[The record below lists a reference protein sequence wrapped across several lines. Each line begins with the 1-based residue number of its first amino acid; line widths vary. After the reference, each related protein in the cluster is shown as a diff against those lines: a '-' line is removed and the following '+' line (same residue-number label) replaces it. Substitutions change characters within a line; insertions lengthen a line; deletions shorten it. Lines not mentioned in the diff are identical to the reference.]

1 MKKLVLI
8 FLIIPYYSLSQNIKT
23 EEYYDAGNKII
34 EKNWIEKKKK
44 KTNVKI
50 IEENLN
56 TNKYFITIN
65 DVEVSAVF
73 YVVKDYGKYFKVDLS
88 IINNSQNRIDFSPKN
103 IELNINVDLR
113 KKEKY
118 KILSYKEYKN
128 KVERRQKINEGLSS
142 FAIGFSSG
150 NRYEST
156 RISYANSRKI
166 KYELKNIQNDR
177 MQFIDEGY
185 LRNHTLFPNTTLE
198 GYILIPFNRKVT
210 DIDLVLKIADKK
222 FDFSNEDWN

>member
-1 MKKLVLI
+1 MKKLFLI
-8 FLIIPYYSLSQNIKT
+8 LLIIPYYSLSQNIKI

-34 EKNWIEKKKK
+34 EKTWLEGEKQ

-50 IEENLN
+50 IGENLN

-65 DVEVSAVF
+65 DIEVSAVF
-73 YVVKDYGKYFKVDLS
+73 YVVRDYGKYFKVDLS
-88 IINNSQNRIDFSPKN
+88 IVNNSQNRIDFSPKN
-103 IELNINVDLR
+103 IELNINGDLR
-113 KKEKY
+113 KKDKY

-156 RISYANSRKI
+156 HVSYANARSN
-166 KYELKNIQNDR
+166 YELKKNQNDR

-185 LRNHTLFPNTTLE
+185 LRNHTLFTNTTLE
-198 GYILIPFNRKVT
+198 GYILIPFNRKIT
-210 DIDLVLKIADKK
+210 DIDLVLKIAEKN
-222 FDFSNEDWN
+222 FDFSNKDLN

>member
-1 MKKLVLI
+1 MKKLFLI
-8 FLIIPYYSLSQNIKT
+8 LLIIPYYSLGQDIKI

-34 EKNWIEKKKK
+34 EKTWLEGEKQ

-50 IEENLN
+50 IGENLN

-65 DVEVSAVF
+65 DIEVSAVF
-73 YVVKDYGKYFKVDLS
+73 YVVRDYGKYFKVDLS
-88 IINNSQNRIDFSPKN
+88 IVNNSQNRIDFSPKN
-103 IELNINVDLR
+103 IELNINGDLR

-156 RISYANSRKI
+156 HVSYANARSN
-166 KYELKNIQNDR
+166 YELKKNQNDR

-185 LRNHTLFPNTTLE
+185 LRNHTLFTNTTLE

>member
-1 MKKLVLI
+1 MKKLFLI
-8 FLIIPYYSLSQNIKT
+8 LLIIPYYSLSQNIKI

-34 EKNWIEKKKK
+34 EKTWLEGEKQ

-50 IEENLN
+50 IGENLN

-65 DVEVSAVF
+65 DIEVSAVF
-73 YVVKDYGKYFKVDLS
+73 YVVRDYGKYFKVDLS
-88 IINNSQNRIDFSPKN
+88 IVNNSQNRIDFSPKN
-103 IELNINVDLR
+103 IELNINGDLR

-156 RISYANSRKI
+156 HVSYANARSN
-166 KYELKNIQNDR
+166 YELKKNQNDR

-185 LRNHTLFPNTTLE
+185 LRNHTLFTNTTLE
-198 GYILIPFNRKVT
+198 GYILIPFNRKIT

>member
-1 MKKLVLI
+1 MKKLFLI
-8 FLIIPYYSLSQNIKT
+8 LLIIPYYSLGQDIKI

-34 EKNWIEKKKK
+34 EKTWIEGEKQKS
-44 KTNVKI
+44 NVKI
-50 IEENLN
+50 IGENLN

-65 DVEVSAVF
+65 NIEVSAVF
-73 YVVKDYGKYFKVDLS
+73 YVVRDYGKYFKVDLS
-88 IINNSQNRIDFSPKN
+88 IVNNSQNRIEFSLKN

-156 RISYANSRKI
+156 KISYANARSN
-166 KYELKNIQNDR
+166 YELKKNQNDR
-177 MQFIDEGY
+177 MQYIDEGY
-185 LRNHTLFPNTTLE
+185 LRNHTLFSNTTLE
-198 GYILIPFNRKVT
+198 GYILIPFNRKIT
-210 DIDLVLKIADKK
+210 DIDLVLKIAEKN
-222 FDFSNEDWN
+222 FDFSNKDLN

>member
-1 MKKLVLI
+1 MKKLFLI
-8 FLIIPYYSLSQNIKT
+8 LLIIPYYSLGQDIKI

-34 EKNWIEKKKK
+34 EKTWLEGEKQ

-50 IEENLN
+50 IGENLN

-65 DVEVSAVF
+65 DIEVSAVF
-73 YVVKDYGKYFKVDLS
+73 YVVRDYGKYFKVDLS
-88 IINNSQNRIDFSPKN
+88 IVNNSQNRIDFSPKN
-103 IELNINVDLR
+103 IELNINGDLR

-156 RISYANSRKI
+156 HVSYANARSN
-166 KYELKNIQNDR
+166 YELKKNQNDR

-185 LRNHTLFPNTTLE
+185 LRNHTLFTNTTLE
-198 GYILIPFNRKVT
+198 GYILIPFNRKIT
-210 DIDLVLKIADKK
+210 DIDLVLKIAEKN
-222 FDFSNEDWN
+222 FDFSNKDLN

>member
-1 MKKLVLI
+1 MKKLFLI
-8 FLIIPYYSLSQNIKT
+8 LLIIPYCSLSQNIKT

-34 EKNWIEKKKK
+34 EKTWLEGEKQ

-50 IEENLN
+50 IGENLN

-65 DVEVSAVF
+65 DIEVSAVF
-73 YVVKDYGKYFKVDLS
+73 YVVRDYGKYFKVDLS
-88 IINNSQNRIDFSPKN
+88 IVNNSQNRIDFSPKN
-103 IELNINVDLR
+103 IELNINGDLR

-128 KVERRQKINEGLSS
+128 KVERRQKINKGLSS

-156 RISYANSRKI
+156 HVSYANARNN
-166 KYELKNIQNDR
+166 YELKKNQNDR

-185 LRNHTLFPNTTLE
+185 LRNHTLFSNTTLE
-198 GYILIPFNRKVT
+198 GYILIPFNRKIT
-210 DIDLVLKIADKK
+210 DIDLVLKIAEKN
-222 FDFSNEDWN
+222 FDFSNKDWN

>member
-1 MKKLVLI
+1 MKKLFLI
-8 FLIIPYYSLSQNIKT
+8 LLIIPYYSLSQNIKI

-34 EKNWIEKKKK
+34 EKTWLEGEKQ

-50 IEENLN
+50 IGENLN

-65 DVEVSAVF
+65 DIEVSAVF
-73 YVVKDYGKYFKVDLS
+73 YVVRDYGKYFKVDLS
-88 IINNSQNRIDFSPKN
+88 IVNNSQNRIDFSPKN
-103 IELNINVDLR
+103 IELNINGDLR

-156 RISYANSRKI
+156 HVSYANARSN
-166 KYELKNIQNDR
+166 YELKKNQNDR

-185 LRNHTLFPNTTLE
+185 LRNHTLFTNTTLE
-198 GYILIPFNRKVT
+198 GYILIPFNRKIT
-210 DIDLVLKIADKK
+210 DIDLVLKIAEKN
-222 FDFSNEDWN
+222 FDFSNKDLN

>member
-1 MKKLVLI
+1 MKKLFLI
-8 FLIIPYYSLSQNIKT
+8 LLIIPYYSLGQDIKI

-34 EKNWIEKKKK
+34 EKTWIEGEKQKS
-44 KTNVKI
+44 NVKI
-50 IEENLN
+50 IGENLN

-65 DVEVSAVF
+65 NIEVSAVF
-73 YVVKDYGKYFKVDLS
+73 YVVRDYGKYFKVDLS
-88 IINNSQNRIDFSPKN
+88 IVNNSQNRIEFSLKN

-156 RISYANSRKI
+156 HVSYANARNN
-166 KYELKNIQNDR
+166 YELKKNQNDR

-185 LRNHTLFPNTTLE
+185 LRNHTLFSNTTLE
-198 GYILIPFNRKVT
+198 GYILIPFNKKIT
-210 DIDLVLKIADKK
+210 DIDLVLKIAEKN
-222 FDFSNEDWN
+222 FDFSNKDWN

>member
-1 MKKLVLI
+1 MKKLFLI
-8 FLIIPYYSLSQNIKT
+8 LLIIPYYSLGQDIKI

-34 EKNWIEKKKK
+34 EKTWIEGEKQKS
-44 KTNVKI
+44 NVKI
-50 IEENLN
+50 IGENLN

-65 DVEVSAVF
+65 NIEVSAVF
-73 YVVKDYGKYFKVDLS
+73 YVVRDYGKYFKVDLS
-88 IINNSQNRIDFSPKN
+88 IVNNSQNRIEFSLKN

-156 RISYANSRKI
+156 NISYANTRSN
-166 KYELKNIQNDR
+166 YELKKNQNDR
-177 MQFIDEGY
+177 MQYIDEGY
-185 LRNHTLFPNTTLE
+185 LRNHTLFTNTTLE
-198 GYILIPFNRKVT
+198 GYILIPFNRKIT
-210 DIDLVLKIADKK
+210 DIDLVLKIAEKN
-222 FDFSNEDWN
+222 FYFSNKDWN

>member
-1 MKKLVLI
+1 MKKLFLI
-8 FLIIPYYSLSQNIKT
+8 LLIIPYYSLGQDIKI

-34 EKNWIEKKKK
+34 EKTWLEGEKQ

-50 IEENLN
+50 IGENLN

-65 DVEVSAVF
+65 DIEVSAVF
-73 YVVKDYGKYFKVDLS
+73 YVVRDYGKYFKVDLS
-88 IINNSQNRIDFSPKN
+88 IVNNSQNRIDFSPKN
-103 IELNINVDLR
+103 IELNINGDLR
-113 KKEKY
+113 KKDKY

-156 RISYANSRKI
+156 HVSYANARSN
-166 KYELKNIQNDR
+166 YELKKNQNDR

-185 LRNHTLFPNTTLE
+185 LRNHTLFTNTTLE
-198 GYILIPFNRKVT
+198 GYILIPFNRKIT
-210 DIDLVLKIADKK
+210 DIDLVLKIAEKN
-222 FDFSNEDWN
+222 FDFSNKDLN

>member
-1 MKKLVLI
+1 MKKLFLI
-8 FLIIPYYSLSQNIKT
+8 LLIIPYYSLSQNIKI

-34 EKNWIEKKKK
+34 EKTWLEGEKQ

-50 IEENLN
+50 IGENLN

-65 DVEVSAVF
+65 DIEVSAVF
-73 YVVKDYGKYFKVDLS
+73 YVVRDYGKYFKVDLS
-88 IINNSQNRIDFSPKN
+88 IVNNSQNRIDFSPKN
-103 IELNINVDLR
+103 IELNINGDLR
-113 KKEKY
+113 KKDKY

-156 RISYANSRKI
+156 HVSYAKI
-166 KYELKNIQNDR
+166 GRASCRER
-177 MQFIDEGY
+177 
-185 LRNHTLFPNTTLE
+185 
-198 GYILIPFNRKVT
+198 V
-210 DIDLVLKIADKK
+210 
-222 FDFSNEDWN
+222 

>member
-1 MKKLVLI
+1 MKKLFLI
-8 FLIIPYYSLSQNIKT
+8 LLIIPYCSLSQNIKT

-34 EKNWIEKKKK
+34 EKTWLEGEKQ

-50 IEENLN
+50 IGENLN

-65 DVEVSAVF
+65 DIEVSAVF
-73 YVVKDYGKYFKVDLS
+73 YVVRDYGKYFKVDLS
-88 IINNSQNRIDFSPKN
+88 IVNNSQNRIDFSPKN
-103 IELNINVDLR
+103 IELNINGDLR

-128 KVERRQKINEGLSS
+128 KVERRQKINKGLSS

-156 RISYANSRKI
+156 HVSYANARNN
-166 KYELKNIQNDR
+166 YELKKNQNDR

-185 LRNHTLFPNTTLE
+185 LRNHTLFSNTTLE
-198 GYILIPFNRKVT
+198 GYILIPFNKKIT
-210 DIDLVLKIADKK
+210 DIDLVLKIAEKN
-222 FDFSNEDWN
+222 FDFSNKDWN

>member
-1 MKKLVLI
+1 MKKLFLI
-8 FLIIPYYSLSQNIKT
+8 LLIIPYYSLSQNIKI

-34 EKNWIEKKKK
+34 EKTWLEGEKQ

-50 IEENLN
+50 IGENLN

-65 DVEVSAVF
+65 DIEVSAVF
-73 YVVKDYGKYFKVDLS
+73 YVVRDYGKYFKVDLS
-88 IINNSQNRIDFSPKN
+88 IVNNSQNRIDFSPKN
-103 IELNINVDLR
+103 IELNINGDLR
-113 KKEKY
+113 KKDKY

-156 RISYANSRKI
+156 HVSYANARSN
-166 KYELKNIQNDR
+166 YELKKNQNDR

-198 GYILIPFNRKVT
+198 GYILIPFNRKIT
-210 DIDLVLKIADKK
+210 DIDLVLKIAEKN
-222 FDFSNEDWN
+222 FDFSNKDLN

>member
-1 MKKLVLI
+1 MKKLFLI
-8 FLIIPYYSLSQNIKT
+8 LLIIPYYSLGQDIKI

-34 EKNWIEKKKK
+34 EKTWLEGEKQ

-50 IEENLN
+50 IGENLN

-65 DVEVSAVF
+65 DIEVSAVF
-73 YVVKDYGKYFKVDLS
+73 YVVRDYGKYFKVDLS
-88 IINNSQNRIDFSPKN
+88 IVNNSQNRIDFSPKN
-103 IELNINVDLR
+103 IELNINGDLR

-128 KVERRQKINEGLSS
+128 KVERRQKINKGLSS

-156 RISYANSRKI
+156 HVSYANARNN
-166 KYELKNIQNDR
+166 YELKKNQNDR

-185 LRNHTLFPNTTLE
+185 LRNHTLFSNTTLE
-198 GYILIPFNRKVT
+198 GYILIPFNKKIT
-210 DIDLVLKIADKK
+210 DIDLVLKIAEKN
-222 FDFSNEDWN
+222 FDFSNKDWN

>member
-1 MKKLVLI
+1 MKILFLI
-8 FLIIPYYSLSQNIKT
+8 LLIIPYYSLGQDIKI

-34 EKNWIEKKKK
+34 EKTWIEGEKQ

-50 IEENLN
+50 IGENLN

-65 DVEVSAVF
+65 DIEVSAVF
-73 YVVKDYGKYFKVDLS
+73 YVVRDYGKYFKVDLS
-88 IINNSQNRIDFSPKN
+88 IVNNSQNRIEFSLKN

-156 RISYANSRKI
+156 KISYANARSN
-166 KYELKNIQNDR
+166 YELKKNQNDR
-177 MQFIDEGY
+177 MQYIDEGY
-185 LRNHTLFPNTTLE
+185 LRNHTLFSNTTLE
-198 GYILIPFNRKVT
+198 GYILIPFNRKIT
-210 DIDLVLKIADKK
+210 DIDLVLKIAEKN
-222 FDFSNEDWN
+222 FDFSNKDWN

>member
-1 MKKLVLI
+1 MKKLFLI
-8 FLIIPYYSLSQNIKT
+8 LLIIPYYSLGQDIKI

-34 EKNWIEKKKK
+34 EKTWIEGEKQKS
-44 KTNVKI
+44 NVKI
-50 IEENLN
+50 IGENLN

-65 DVEVSAVF
+65 NIEVSAVF
-73 YVVKDYGKYFKVDLS
+73 YVVRDYGKYFKVDLS
-88 IINNSQNRIDFSPKN
+88 IVNNSQNRIEFSLKN
-103 IELNINVDLR
+103 IELNINGDLR

-156 RISYANSRKI
+156 NISYANARSN
-166 KYELKNIQNDR
+166 YELKKNQNDR
-177 MQFIDEGY
+177 MQFINEGY
-185 LRNHTLFPNTTLE
+185 LRNHTLFSNTTLE
-198 GYILIPFNRKVT
+198 GYILIPFNRKIT
-210 DIDLVLKIADKK
+210 GIDLVLKIAEKN
-222 FDFSNEDWN
+222 FDFSNKDWN

>member
-1 MKKLVLI
+1 MKKLFLI
-8 FLIIPYYSLSQNIKT
+8 LLIIPYYSLGQDIKI

-34 EKNWIEKKKK
+34 EKTWLEGEKQ

-50 IEENLN
+50 IGENLN

-65 DVEVSAVF
+65 DIEVSAVF
-73 YVVKDYGKYFKVDLS
+73 YVVRDYGKYFKVDLS
-88 IINNSQNRIDFSPKN
+88 IVNNSQNRIDFSPKN
-103 IELNINVDLR
+103 IELNINGDLR
-113 KKEKY
+113 KKDKY

-156 RISYANSRKI
+156 HVSYANARSN
-166 KYELKNIQNDR
+166 YELKKNQNDR

-185 LRNHTLFPNTTLE
+185 LRNHTLFTNTTLE
-198 GYILIPFNRKVT
+198 GYILIPFNRKIT
-210 DIDLVLKIADKK
+210 DIDLVL
-222 FDFSNEDWN
+222 

>member
-1 MKKLVLI
+1 MKKLFLI
-8 FLIIPYYSLSQNIKT
+8 LLIIPYYSLSQNIKI
-23 EEYYDAGNKII
+23 EEYYEAGNKII
-34 EKNWIEKKKK
+34 EKTWLDGEKQ

-50 IEENLN
+50 IGENLN

-65 DVEVSAVF
+65 DIEVSAVF
-73 YVVKDYGKYFKVDLS
+73 YIVRDYGKYFKVDLS
-88 IINNSQNRIDFSPKN
+88 IVNNSQNRIDFSPKN
-103 IELNINVDLR
+103 IELNINGDLR

-150 NRYEST
+150 NRNEST
-156 RISYANSRKI
+156 HISYANSRSN
-166 KYELKNIQNDR
+166 YELKKNQNDR

>member
-1 MKKLVLI
+1 MKKL
-8 FLIIPYYSLSQNIKT
+8 FLILLITPYCSLSQNIKT

-34 EKNWIEKKKK
+34 EKTWLEGEKQ

-50 IEENLN
+50 IGENLN

-65 DVEVSAVF
+65 DIEVSAVF
-73 YVVKDYGKYFKVDLS
+73 YVVRDYGKYFKVDLS
-88 IINNSQNRIDFSPKN
+88 IVNNSQNRIDFSPKN
-103 IELNINVDLR
+103 IELNINGDLR

-128 KVERRQKINEGLSS
+128 KVERRQKINKGLSS

-156 RISYANSRKI
+156 HVSYANARNN
-166 KYELKNIQNDR
+166 YELKKNQNDR

-185 LRNHTLFPNTTLE
+185 LRNHTLFSNTTLE
-198 GYILIPFNRKVT
+198 GYILIPFNKKIT
-210 DIDLVLKIADKK
+210 DIDLVLKIAEKN
-222 FDFSNEDWN
+222 FDFSNKDWN